1 MIDMWY
7 FVEKNGR
14 AVRKEKNLLAVQL
27 HFIAMLEQGERSEE
41 LEITDATGRH
51 YEKFDNYDPN
61 WNKDC

>member
-1 MIDMWY
+1 MWY

-14 AVRKEKNLLAVQL
+14 AIRKEKNLLAVQL

-41 LEITDATGRH
+41 LEITDAIGRH

-61 WNKDC
+61 WNK